1 MAVTG
6 AYTLGNLAT
15 ISQVELEKAVILNLL
30 RYTEIFGNLPFKNV
44 EALEV
49 AAARVTAL
57 PTPAFRNLNAGYT
70 ASVGD
75 TEQVTEHLYPF
86 GGEIKM
92 DPVFRKVKNTIVD
105 PYAQQLDLHMKASA
119 LVLNDRY
126 VNGDWASD
134 TTVMG
139 FEGLKKRA
147 SNMPA
152 RQRVRFSATTDILDP
167 TASAANARLFLDK
180 LDEAFI
186 RCNGGNVSA
195 IYTNEAIKLG
205 IARVLR
211 FLQLSGNILNANKDV
226 YGRTIYDYKGVPI
239 VDVGLKRDQSTE
251 IIPVNE
257 TAEDGGTDATSLY
270 CVSHDMTEGLVGISL
285 SQLEV
290 KEVGQMEDT
299 VTDQFRYE
307 WVIGLAGFGSR
318 GIVRGHNIEDP
329 AAWT

>member
-15 ISQVELEKAVILNLL
+15 ISQTPLEKAVILNLL

-44 EALEV
+44 DALNV
-49 AAARVTAL
+49 SAVRVTAL

-92 DPVFRKVKNTIVD
+92 DPVFKKVKNTIQD
-105 PYAQQLDLHMKASA
+105 PYAQQLDLHMKATA
-119 LVLNDRY
+119 LVLNDRF

-134 TTVMG
+134 TTTLG
-139 FEGLKKRA
+139 FEGLKKRV

-152 RQRVRFSATTDILDP
+152 RQSVRFSASTDILDP
-167 TASAANARLFLDK
+167 TASTANARLFLDK

-211 FLQLSGNILNANKDV
+211 YLTLSGSFLTTSKDV
-226 YGRTIYDYKGVPI
+226 YGRTVYEYKGAPI

-251 IIPVNE
+251 IIPVTE
-257 TAEDGGTDATSLY
+257 TAEDAGADATSLY
-270 CVSHDMTEGLVGISL
+270 CVSHDMSEGLVGISL
-285 SQLEV
+285 SQMEV

-299 VTDQFRYE
+299 VTDQYRYE

-318 GIVRGHNIEDP
+318 GIVRGHNIEAP
-329 AAWT
+329 ASWT